1 MGRWDFFLLDGFIQ
15 FLPITSRAC
24 AHAWVI
30 VLIGTL
36 SSNAGIATC
45 MRNMI
50 GQWRDSKVVEHSSH
64 PSLSS
69 FGLRS
74 TIDKVFQ
81 TAKAE
86 TFALFNEAA
95 KCNEEAVE
103 RNVLFEERLED
114 LEQHNSFLS
123 ANVET
128 LHLS

>member
-1 MGRWDFFLLDGFIQ
+1 
-15 FLPITSRAC
+15 
-24 AHAWVI
+24 
-30 VLIGTL
+30 
-36 SSNAGIATC
+36 

-50 GQWRDSKVVEHSSH
+50 GQWRDSKVVEHSSQ

-103 RNVLFEERLED
+103 RNILLEERVED

-123 ANVET
+123 GNVET